1 MSNYKI
7 AILGA
12 GNVGY
17 QLTWH
22 LNNNG
27 HRIVQVYSR
36 HLPAAKWVGNLMDIP
51 FTSDINQLA
60 TDADLYFI
68 AVNDDSV
75 PEVARQLRLG
85 DKVVAHTSGAVPMN
99 ILEGVSSNYGIF
111 YPLQTLSRNISVD
124 FSVIPICMNGVND
137 YTRQMLQDVASSL
150 TRKVV
155 IVDDEKRLAIHV
167 AAVIA
172 NNFTNHLF
180 SISQIILERNGLS
193 FEILKPL
200 INETVRKI
208 QNHEPLNVQTGPAIR
223 GDEETIRKHLGFL
236 QNDERFKEIY
246 RLMSN
251 SILELSEAH
260 AEPAGAKTS

>member
-12 GNVGY
+12 GNAGY

-22 LNNNG
+22 LNNAG
-27 HRIVQVYSR
+27 HQIVQVFSR
-36 HLPAAKWVGNLMDIP
+36 HLPSAKWIGNLMDIP
-51 FTSDINQLA
+51 CTTSISEITSD
-60 TDADLYFI
+60 ADIYLI
-68 AVNDDSV
+68 AVNDDSIPGLV
-75 PEVARQLRLG
+75 KQLRLG
-85 DKVVAHTSGAVPMN
+85 EKVVAHTSGTVSMN
-99 ILEGVSSNYGIF
+99 ILEGVSTNYGIF

-137 YTRQMLQDVASSL
+137 YTRNILKDLAGTL
-150 TRKVV
+150 TNKVV
-155 IVDDEKRLAIHV
+155 LVDDEKRLAIHV

-180 SISQIILERNGLS
+180 SISQIILEKSGLS

-223 GDEETIRKHLGFL
+223 HDDETIRKHLEFL
-236 QNDERFKEIY
+236 SKDGRFVDIY
-246 RLMSN
+246 RMMSE
-251 SILELSEAH
+251 SIEKHNNEVMDESI
-260 AEPAGAKTS
+260 SRS